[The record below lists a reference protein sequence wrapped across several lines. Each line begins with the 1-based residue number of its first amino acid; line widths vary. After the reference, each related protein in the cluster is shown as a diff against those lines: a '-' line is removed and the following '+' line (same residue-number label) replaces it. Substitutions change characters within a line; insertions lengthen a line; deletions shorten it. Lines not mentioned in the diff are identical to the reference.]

1 LGGVTAMMERIRS
14 GLAQFRRD
22 LKAPLPD
29 EERLTRGGRWRLRAR
44 TLIGKYGWK
53 LVLGVF
59 VYYLIRD
66 FTLYVLLPYLAL
78 SFAF

>member
-1 LGGVTAMMERIRS
+1 MMGRVRS
-14 GLAQFRRD
+14 GLTQFRRD
-22 LKAPLPD
+22 LKAPLPGHED
-29 EERLTRGGRWRLRAR
+29 LSRGARLRLR
-44 TLIGKYGWK
+44 MRFLLGKYGWK

-78 SFAF
+78 SFVF

>member
-1 LGGVTAMMERIRS
+1 VTIVMDRVRS

-22 LKAPLPD
+22 LKVPLPGHED
-29 EERLTRGGRWRLRAR
+29 LSRGGRLRLRMR
-44 TLIGKYGWK
+44 FLFGKYGWK

-59 VYYLIRD
+59 AYYLIRD
-66 FTLYVLLPYLAL
+66 LTLYVLLPYLAL